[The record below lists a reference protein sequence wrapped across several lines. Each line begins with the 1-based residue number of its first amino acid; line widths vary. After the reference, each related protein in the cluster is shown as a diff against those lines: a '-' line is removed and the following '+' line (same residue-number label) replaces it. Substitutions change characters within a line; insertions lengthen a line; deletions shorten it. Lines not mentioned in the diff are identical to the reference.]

1 MSKHPPTVDGQ
12 LRRRTPV
19 VLPAVWLHHCAAMKP
34 LSIENSRTRPPTLT
48 VTRERLPS
56 NSFIWHPPS
65 RDAID
70 RRVLKFALPIRGHQ
84 ATAPRLAMDLWSS
97 GGELAATSLGEA
109 ALGPR
114 RRVTSLRTSRA
125 LVALRLR
132 GRHGIIKLTM
142 PRAYMASVRQMF
154 PSHRPSTGH

>member
-1 MSKHPPTVDGQ
+1 M
-12 LRRRTPV
+12 
-19 VLPAVWLHHCAAMKP
+19 MP
-34 LSIENSRTRPPTLT
+34 LSIENSRTQPPTLT
-48 VTRERLPS
+48 VARELLPS
-56 NSFIWHPPS
+56 NSSFGILPS

-70 RRVLKFALPIRGHQ
+70 RPVLTFALQTRGHQ
-84 ATAPRLAMDLWSS
+84 ANAPRLAMDLWSS

-142 PRAYMASVRQMF
+142 PRAYMASFRQVF
-154 PSHRPSTGH
+154 PSSRPSIGH